1 MRQLFR
7 FHGGVHPAE
16 HKSESAAAPLARAGL
31 PQRLVIPLRQ
41 HIGEPARACVAVGD
55 KVLKGQMIG
64 RADGYVS
71 TAIHASTSGVVAAI
85 ETRPVAHPSGLM
97 DWCVVLEADGEERWI
112 ERTPLDYER
121 MDASHVRNR
130 LRDLGLAGLGGAV
143 FPSFIKLNPGAPA
156 KVPTLVINGAECEP
170 WITCDDRLMRDRAKD
185 VLEGARIMAALLHSA
200 EILVGVE
207 DNKPEAIAA
216 LQAAARGLDFAV
228 AITAVPTL
236 YPGGGA
242 KQLIQVL
249 TGKEAPSGGRSTD
262 VGVQCFNVG
271 TAYALAR
278 AVKHGEPLIARIVTV
293 TGDVER
299 PQNFEV
305 LLGTPIAELLAQAGS
320 RPRASGVILG
330 GPMMGFEISDSAAP
344 VVKAA
349 NCLLAK
355 SAELFPPLPPPMPCI
370 RCGACA
376 RACPARLQP
385 HDLYW
390 FARAKDFGRAQEYHL
405 FDCIECGCC
414 NYVCPSHLP
423 LVDYYRYAKSEIWA
437 REQEKNA
444 ADLARR
450 RHESR
455 LARLER
461 DKAEKTERL
470 AAKAPVKKAQA
481 GVPPGSPEAAARKAL
496 AAETLAR
503 VQAKQAAP
511 AAAPAAGAG
520 TPSAKAS

>member
-7 FHGGVHPAE
+7 FHGGVHPPE
-16 HKSESAAAPLARAGL
+16 HKAVSSAAPIVQARL

-41 HIGEPARACVAVGD
+41 HIGTSARPCVAVGD

-71 TAIHASTSGVVAAI
+71 AAVHASTSGAVVAI
-85 ETRPVAHPSGLM
+85 EMRPAAHPSGLS
-97 DWCVVLEADGEERWI
+97 DLCVVLDADGDDRWI
-112 ERTPLDYER
+112 ERTPLDLEH
-121 MDASHVRNR
+121 MDASYVRNR

-156 KVPTLVINGAECEP
+156 KVSTLVINGAECEP
-170 WITCDDRLMRDRAKD
+170 WITCDDRLMRERAQD
-185 VLEGARIMAALLHSA
+185 ILTGARIMATLLHSTN
-200 EILVGVE
+200 ILVGVE
-207 DNKPEAIAA
+207 DNKPEALAA
-216 LQAAARGLDFAV
+216 LQAAARSLDVPADIV
-228 AITAVPTL
+228 AVPTL

-242 KQLIQVL
+242 KQLIKVL

-262 VGVQCFNVG
+262 IGVQCFNVG

-278 AVKHGEPLIARIVTV
+278 AVQHGEPLVSRIVSV
-293 TGDVER
+293 TGAVAR
-299 PQNFEV
+299 PQNYEV
-305 LLGTPIAELLAQAGS
+305 LLGTPMAELLEQAGHTS
-320 RPRASGVILG
+320 EANGVIMG
-330 GPMMGFEISDSAAP
+330 GPMMGFDIADTAAP
-344 VVKAA
+344 VVKAT
-349 NCLLAK
+349 NCLLVK
-355 SAELFPPLPPPMPCI
+355 SPRLFPPPPRAMPCI

-385 HDLYW
+385 QELYW
-390 FARAKDFGRAQEYHL
+390 FARAKNFGKAQEYHL

-455 LARLER
+455 VSRQER
-461 DKAEKTERL
+461 EKVERAERL

-481 GVPPGSPEAAARKAL
+481 TVPPDSAEAAARKAL
-496 AAETLAR
+496 IAETLAR
-503 VQAKQAAP
+503 VQAKQAGTAP
-511 AAAPAAGAG
+511 ENID
-520 TPSAKAS
+520 TNSSS